1 MQLLVFMKRPE
12 YQDVMINTPLS
23 GHLQLFLWLAC
34 LHCIIVKCKYFKKL
48 AAFIELGT
56 YICYRMSAFSLFFLR
71 VLHCKP
77 FFSHS
82 KEKYKGDGMEPG
94 LSKWA
99 QKFWDWSLKFAHK
112 KDLQISLETQFL
124 TCFKFIHF

>member
-94 LSKWA
+94 QSKWA
-99 QKFWDWSLKFAHK
+99 KNFEINLWNLLTKKTSKSFLNMVWDY
-112 KDLQISLETQFL
+112 IPNYN
-124 TCFKFIHF
+124 